1 MLIESIY
8 KLANEAGLL
17 NSAGSP
23 LEDTQFELDV
33 LGLALSTAVWGRQLS
48 QRWSSIDSGI
58 LTGQNPALEWNRQTN
73 QIKGNIDPVR
83 PILVP
88 IDVRAT
94 WAPALLYKSKPIVA
108 NSLEV
113 SLNRDLSLYVA
124 LPQVK
129 LIYGWI
135 NLLIQ
140 TGQQLF
146 QDPSSPRRRR
156 THSESTRTKT
166 AQYEYILQ
174 NYPFEFVLTGG
185 GNISGMFYD
194 HQIQPNGH
202 HVIEPFLQ
210 FTFEQP
216 STTLTVTEFDKI
228 KEKGTS

>member
-1 MLIESIY
+1 MVLIESIY
-8 KLANEAGLL
+8 QLANEAGLL

-113 SLNRDLSLYVA
+113 SLNRDLSLGCP
-124 LPQVK
+124 LFK
-129 LIYGWI
+129 IRSI
-135 NLLIQ
+135 FLLQ
-140 TGQQLF
+140 KWT
-146 QDPSSPRRRR
+146 
-156 THSESTRTKT
+156 
-166 AQYEYILQ
+166 
-174 NYPFEFVLTGG
+174 
-185 GNISGMFYD
+185 
-194 HQIQPNGH
+194 
-202 HVIEPFLQ
+202 
-210 FTFEQP
+210 
-216 STTLTVTEFDKI
+216 
-228 KEKGTS
+228 

>member
-1 MLIESIY
+1 MVLIESIY
-8 KLANEAGLL
+8 QLANEAGLL

-113 SLNRDLSLYVA
+113 SLNRDLS
-124 LPQVK
+124 
-129 LIYGWI
+129 
-135 NLLIQ
+135 
-140 TGQQLF
+140 
-146 QDPSSPRRRR
+146 
-156 THSESTRTKT
+156 
-166 AQYEYILQ
+166 
-174 NYPFEFVLTGG
+174 
-185 GNISGMFYD
+185 
-194 HQIQPNGH
+194 
-202 HVIEPFLQ
+202 
-210 FTFEQP
+210 
-216 STTLTVTEFDKI
+216 
-228 KEKGTS
+228 